1 MTTGLV
7 QDQVLPPR
15 GLRAQWAVRVG
26 GLPRPYWYLWAG
38 MLANRLGSVV
48 GPFLALYLAGA
59 RGFSTGEV
67 GIVLT
72 ALGLGQAFS
81 QSVGGVLAD
90 RIGRRRTMV
99 IGLLSSAT
107 ALALVGAA
115 DTVPTACLA
124 VLLYGL
130 LLDLYRPAMNAAT
143 ADLVPAHDRA
153 RAFGLTFW
161 AINLGFGVAAVL
173 AGFLAERGFW
183 LLFVL
188 DATTCVVFALLVLRG
203 VPESRPVHTGE
214 PGRIG
219 DVLRDRL
226 LLGLVVLVVLHSLV
240 YMQSYSSLP
249 LVIREDGLGP
259 SGYGLAMALNGFL
272 IVLVQPWVLQPI
284 SRMRRGRVLLAAALV
299 QAVGFGGHAFADT
312 VAEHAAAV
320 AVWTLG
326 EVLGAGLFGALVA
339 GLAPAHL
346 RGRYMGV
353 FGTSFGIAAL
363 LAPAVG
369 TAVLVGPGETALW
382 GGAAL
387 LMAASGVGLWRL
399 DGRVAER
406 ERSTARS
413 EKGVVAGP

>member
-1 MTTGLV
+1 VTTGLV
-7 QDQVLPPR
+7 EDQVRPPR
-15 GLRAQWAVRVG
+15 GLRARWAVRVG

-48 GPFLALYLAGA
+48 GPFLALYLSTA
-59 RGFSTGEV
+59 RDFSVAEV
-67 GIVLT
+67 GVVLT
-72 ALGLGQAFS
+72 ALGFGSACS

-99 IGLLSSAT
+99 LGLLSSAV
-107 ALALVGAA
+107 ALGLVGLSRGLLL
-115 DTVPTACLA
+115 TCLA
-124 VLLYGL
+124 AAVYGL
-130 LLDLYRPAMNAAT
+130 VLDLYRPAMNAAV
-143 ADLVPAHDRA
+143 ADIVPAHDRV

-173 AGFLAERGFW
+173 AGYLAERGFW

-188 DATTCVVFALLVLRG
+188 DAVTCVVFAGLVLRG
-203 VPESRPVHTGE
+203 VPESRPERTGD
-214 PGRIG
+214 PGR
-219 DVLRDRL
+219 LRDALSDRL
-226 LLGLVVLVVLHSLV
+226 LLGLVVLVVLHAVV
-240 YMQSYSSLP
+240 YMQSYSTLP

-272 IVLVQPWVLQPI
+272 IVLVQPWVLQPV
-284 SRMRRGRVLLAAALV
+284 SRLPRGRVLLVAALV

-312 VAEHAAAV
+312 TAQHAMAV

-353 FGTSFGIAAL
+353 FGTSFGLAAL
-363 LAPAVG
+363 LAPALG
-369 TAVLVGPGETALW
+369 TATLAGPGEGTLW
-382 GGAAL
+382 AGAAV
-387 LMAASGVGLWRL
+387 LMALSGVGLRLL
-399 DGRVAER
+399 DGRVTER
-406 ERSTARS
+406 ERAT
-413 EKGVVAGP
+413 GLLPG